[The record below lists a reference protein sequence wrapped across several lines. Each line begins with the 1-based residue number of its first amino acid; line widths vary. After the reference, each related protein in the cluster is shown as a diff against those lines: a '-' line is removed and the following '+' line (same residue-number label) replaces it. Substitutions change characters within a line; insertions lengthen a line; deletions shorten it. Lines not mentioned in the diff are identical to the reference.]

1 MTSLQQEPQ
10 QPPCDLDLENM
21 ERVDSS
27 GFGFS
32 NEMSRLIGVSGGVS
46 PIRCLAKEHNS
57 PHVVKVS
64 FMLWLTV
71 IVSPFASQW

>member
-1 MTSLQQEPQ
+1 MSLQQEPQ

-27 GFGFS
+27 GCGFS

-46 PIRCLAKEHNS
+46 PIRCLDKEHNS
-57 PHVVKVS
+57 PHVDKVS

-71 IVSPFASQW
+71 IVSPLASQ

>member
-1 MTSLQQEPQ
+1 MSLQQQPQ
-10 QPPCDLDLENM
+10 QPPCDFFLENM

-27 GFGFS
+27 GFGS
-32 NEMSRLIGVSGGVS
+32 SPEMSRRTGVSGGVS